1 MRAPA
6 EESLWPALMQQLRRP
21 GCREWRQEETDHPD
35 RRRPAGGGDRGRC
48 RVLPAQEKAPAE
60 DGEDGE
66 DATPAKEEPAK
77 KEHAKK
83 DHPPTFVPLDPFTV
97 NLADKDVDRF
107 AQIGISLEIE
117 DPKIADQLK
126 AYMPAIRGN
135 ILMLLSHKVA
145 ADLLSREGKLQLAKE
160 INREAVRP
168 LGIELDD
175 EADAGHGEEAP
186 KKKKKKKP
194 AVVSPITGVHFSSF
208 IVQ

>member
-1 MRAPA
+1 MAGPEAAAAPA
-6 EESLWPALMQQLRRP
+6 PA
-21 GCREWRQEETDHPD
+21 
-35 RRRPAGGGDRGRC
+35 AGSGGKKKLIILIAA
-48 RVLPAQEKAPAE
+48 VLLVVVIGGAAAFFLLKKKPPAE
-60 DGEDGE
+60 DGEEGE
-66 DATPAKEEPAK
+66 DAHPAKEEPAK
-77 KEHAKK
+77 KDAAKK

-107 AQIGISLEIE
+107 AQIGISLEID

-168 LGIELDD
+168 LGIELDVE
-175 EADAGHGEEAP
+175 EADHGSEEAP

-194 AVVSPITGVHFSSF
+194 AVVSPVTNVHFSSF

>member
-1 MRAPA
+1 MAGPDAAAAPA
-6 EESLWPALMQQLRRP
+6 PAAGSGGKKKLIILIAAVLLVVVIGALPRSSCSRKSPRRRRRRRRRRNARQ
-21 GCREWRQEETDHPD
+21 GRARQEGTRQEGPSAHL
-35 RRRPAGGGDRGRC
+35 RAAG
-48 RVLPAQEKAPAE
+48 
-60 DGEDGE
+60 
-66 DATPAKEEPAK
+66 
-77 KEHAKK
+77 
-83 DHPPTFVPLDPFTV
+83 PFTV

-186 KKKKKKKP
+186 RKKKKK
-194 AVVSPITGVHFSSF
+194 SPPSSARSRACISSF

>member
-1 MRAPA
+1 MAGAEAAAPA
-6 EESLWPALMQQLRRP
+6 PA
-21 GCREWRQEETDHPD
+21 
-35 RRRPAGGGDRGRC
+35 AGSGGKKKLIIMIAAALLVVVIGGAAAFF
-48 RVLPAQEKAPAE
+48 LLKKKPPAE
-60 DGEDGE
+60 DGEEGE
-66 DATPAKEEPAK
+66 DGHPVQEAPAK
-77 KEHAKK
+77 KDTAKK
-83 DHPPTFVPLDPFTV
+83 GVPPTFVPLDPFTV

-107 AQIGISLEIE
+107 AQIGISLEID

-145 ADLLSREGKLQLAKE
+145 ADLLSKEGKLQLAKE

-168 LGIELDD
+168 LGIELDVE
-175 EADAGHGEEAP
+175 EADHGSDEAP

-194 AVVSPITGVHFSSF
+194 PVVSPVTNVHFSSF